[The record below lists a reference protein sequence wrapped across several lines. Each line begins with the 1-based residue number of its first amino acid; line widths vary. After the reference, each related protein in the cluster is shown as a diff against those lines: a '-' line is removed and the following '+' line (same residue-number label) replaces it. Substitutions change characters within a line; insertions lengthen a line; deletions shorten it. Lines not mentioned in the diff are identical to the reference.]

1 MRFPR
6 TQLIFFLK
14 KYVLIKIKIQ
24 LQRKFIDNKS
34 EENSKKYKQQR
45 SYCINFYVKQ
55 KWNFFKTWILV
66 RSMIAKCFKK
76 L

>member
-45 SYCINFYVKQ
+45 SYCINFLCKT
-55 KWNFFKTWILV
+55 KMEFFQNMDISKV
-66 RSMIAKCFKK
+66 NDSKMF
-76 L
+76 